1 VSRLVVA
8 LGGNALLRRDERADA
23 ATQRRHAV
31 AAATSLAAAADE
43 HELVVTH
50 GNGPQVGL
58 LALEAEAYEAVPPYP
73 LDVLGAETQGMVG
86 YVLAQALANAGAR
99 TVAAVLT
106 QVVVDADDPAFTL
119 PSKPIGPVYD
129 EPTAR
134 LLAASRGWSVAPDG
148 EAFRRVVASP
158 EPREVVELPA
168 IERLL
173 ESGLV
178 VICAGGGGIP
188 VVRDGTRILGVEA
201 VIDKD
206 RTAALLAE
214 SLAADRLAILTDVS
228 RVERNWRTSD
238 AAPIETATPRAL
250 RRLSFA
256 AGSMAPK
263 VDAACTFVERT
274 GRPAVIGALD
284 ELTEVIA
291 GAAGTRIEPDRVCL
305 AEPRSCNERAERL
318 ELAL

>member
-1 VSRLVVA
+1 MSRLVVA

-31 AAATSLAAAADE
+31 AAAASLAAAADE

-86 YVLAQALANAGAR
+86 YVLAQALANASAR
-99 TVAAVLT
+99 TVATVLT
-106 QVVVDADDPAFTL
+106 QVVVDADDPAFAL
-119 PSKPIGPVYD
+119 PSKPIGPGYD

-173 ESGLV
+173 ESGVV

-214 SLAADRLAILTDVS
+214 ALAADRLVILTDVS
-228 RVERNWRTSD
+228 RVERSWRTSD

-284 ELTEVIA
+284 ELADVIA
-291 GAAGTRIEPDRVCL
+291 GAAGTRIEPDRVWL
-305 AEPRSCNERAERL
+305 AEPRSRDERAERL
-318 ELAL
+318 ELGL